1 MCVPRLLVPSI
12 TPGLYLLS
20 NGHYHLTV
28 TTAGGGY
35 SWWNALALT
44 RWNEDTGSR
53 GGGLHCYMTE
63 PGHGELR
70 SAVSRPQGQ
79 VPRWLPES
87 ACERD
92 ASFSPGLAVLGVS
105 ALGIDIRTEVLVA
118 PEDDVELGRR
128 RITNQFARRRTLS
141 LTSYA
146 EIVLEAPSADSAH
159 PAFEK
164 LFIESALIGPAQTLV
179 CSRRPSAPD
188 EAAPS
193 MFHLLVAP
201 GAFGFTQ
208 ETDCMR
214 FIGRGRCA
222 DDPKA
227 LDGDAALSGT
237 VGTVLDP
244 VMATR
249 YGDTLYQIEVHRSS
263 GDVPGS
269 KGSID
274 WDTCPA
280 PAITLGDDRRAD
292 VVCVRLHAK
301 GA

>member
-1 MCVPRLLVPSI
+1 

-20 NGHYHLTV
+20 NAHYHLMV

-35 SWWNALALT
+35 SRWNALALT
-44 RWNEDTGSR
+44 RWNEDAGPR

-63 PGHGELR
+63 PGLGEVW
-70 SAVSRPQGQ
+70 STVSRPLGQ

-92 ASFSPGLAVLGVS
+92 ASFSPGLATLGVS

-118 PEDDVELGRR
+118 PDDDVELRR
-128 RITNQFARRRTLS
+128 LRITNQSARRRTLS

-193 MFHLLVAP
+193 MFHLLVAL
-201 GAFGFTQ
+201 GTFGFTQ
-208 ETDCMR
+208 EADRRR

-222 DDPKA
+222 YDLKAHDD
-227 LDGDAALSGT
+227 DAALSGT
-237 VGTVLDP
+237 VGAVLDP
-244 VMATR
+244 VMAIR
-249 YGDTLYQIEVHRSS
+249 YGDTLHQIEVHRPSS
-263 GDVPGS
+263 DVPGS
-269 KGSID
+269 GWSID
-274 WDTCPA
+274 CDACSA
-280 PAITLGDDRRAD
+280 PDVTLVDDRRAHL
-292 VVCVRLHAK
+292 VCVRLHAK